1 MNFLDLFALK
11 LREKRIQQKITQ
23 RGLAEKL
30 NMCTRTVIE
39 IENCKSNPKFETVAL
54 ISKEMRISLDA
65 VVFHD
70 EKPREIPKVVADF
83 FAGKSDAEAERYIA
97 LCQSAE
103 KLKNGESKRP
113 SMRIAALT
121 YRIASGHRR
130 TILTRWLLLSAQL
143 ERRAT
148 FILFFL
154 FVRIP
159 DFFEAVLT
167 DGVFNQAGFVFGDF
181 RVYARSDQ
189 LHRKK
194 LVPLVN
200 FLSNFATHI
209 GQMEKVIFIHCEK
222 AAVSQGSHR
231 MAHAGL

>member
-1 MNFLDLFALK
+1 
-11 LREKRIQQKITQ
+11 
-23 RGLAEKL
+23 
-30 NMCTRTVIE
+30 
-39 IENCKSNPKFETVAL
+39 
-54 ISKEMRISLDA
+54 
-65 VVFHD
+65 
-70 EKPREIPKVVADF
+70 
-83 FAGKSDAEAERYIA
+83 
-97 LCQSAE
+97 
-103 KLKNGESKRP
+103 
-113 SMRIAALT
+113 MRIAALT

-200 FLSNFATHI
+200 PPLRSALVAWL
-209 GQMEKVIFIHCEK
+209 MLALE
-222 AAVSQGSHR
+222 
-231 MAHAGL
+231 